1 MSTWGTGPWGLGTFG
16 GLPGPLSVV
25 SALAITTRTV
35 RVTLTSTPLAAS
47 ATVPGD
53 ALNPATWTV
62 TRLDTGFMFT
72 VASVDQVDAITF
84 DIFLV
89 QALGPASTQ
98 HQVSSTTLKKP
109 TGALISSPYS
119 ALFNGLV
126 ASQPTSVAI
135 VRQRDL
141 ANPPAPPGLN
151 SIGGTLVMDASG
163 DYKLVS
169 GAALLKKLILRRLT
183 TRPGEFA
190 HLPNYGLGFA
200 VKEPLRDS
208 DLIALRGDVE
218 AQVLLEPDVATA
230 NVLLSFNNAE
240 GIVVCRIRATM
251 RSTGETV
258 DTSMELPGA

>member
-1 MSTWGTGPWGLGTFG
+1 
-16 GLPGPLSVV
+16 
-25 SALAITTRTV
+25 
-35 RVTLTSTPLAAS
+35 
-47 ATVPGD
+47 
-53 ALNPATWTV
+53 
-62 TRLDTGFMFT
+62 
-72 VASVDQVDAITF
+72 
-84 DIFLV
+84 
-89 QALGPASTQ
+89 
-98 HQVSSTTLKKP
+98 
-109 TGALISSPYS
+109 LISSPYS